1 MDIPYSCQNIED
13 ADLQSVTAALR
24 SSYLTQGPCI
34 AEFENRFAAI
44 HGVAHAIAVT
54 NATAALHLGCLAL
67 GAGPG
72 ARVWTSPNSFVASAN
87 CALYCGATIG
97 FVDIDPISRN
107 MSIES
112 LRERLELAEKSG
124 ELPDIVIPVDFSG
137 LPCDLKEIRQ
147 LASKYNFKVLQD
159 ASHAVGANYLG
170 RPVGSSYADATVFSF
185 HAVKIVTTG
194 EGGVVTTNDGQLAS
208 RLRLLRSHG
217 ITREESAM
225 DVPSHGPW
233 FYQQVD
239 LGFNYRLTDFQA
251 ALGLSQLG
259 RLHEMHLQ
267 RIALADRYDQLLCGL
282 PLKLPIRFSD
292 RVSSWHL
299 YAVEI
304 DCAAPFECRKKVF
317 SKLREAGI
325 GVNVHYIPVHTQPFF
340 RRLGFRSGEFPASEA
355 YYQGALSLPLFP
367 SLTLEQQDYVVSAL
381 EGLLSYYCY

>member
-1 MDIPYSCQNIED
+1 
-13 ADLQSVTAALR
+13 
-24 SSYLTQGPCI
+24 
-34 AEFENRFAAI
+34 
-44 HGVAHAIAVT
+44 
-54 NATAALHLGCLAL
+54 
-67 GAGPG
+67 
-72 ARVWTSPNSFVASAN
+72 
-87 CALYCGATIG
+87 
-97 FVDIDPISRN
+97 
-107 MSIES
+107 
-112 LRERLELAEKSG
+112 
-124 ELPDIVIPVDFSG
+124 
-137 LPCDLKEIRQ
+137 
-147 LASKYNFKVLQD
+147 
-159 ASHAVGANYLG
+159 
-170 RPVGSSYADATVFSF
+170 
-185 HAVKIVTTG
+185 
-194 EGGVVTTNDGQLAS
+194 
-208 RLRLLRSHG
+208 
-217 ITREESAM
+217 
-225 DVPSHGPW
+225 
-233 FYQQVD
+233 
-239 LGFNYRLTDFQA
+239 LTDFQA